1 MLPAHSRPIEHPSA
15 VTAAAATLWTLGVP
29 AATLIVLLAA
39 TGRHAPALV
48 AGVVTA
54 LASLG
59 AIGVGTRW
67 WRTRPESQS
76 LSFAQLMMWTW
87 FRRARALRTLERT
100 LQLLDGGSPVHQLQV
115 LRELSSALETKDRY
129 THGHSRRVER
139 HAIRT
144 AIELNSAISQEEI
157 EDLGLS
163 AALHDVGK
171 IEIPDS
177 ILQKEGALT
186 PRELSIVK
194 WHTVVGARLV
204 AKTGNRRVAQ
214 AVLHHHESWD
224 GTGYPHGLSGE
235 SIPLYARIIA
245 VADAFDAMASS
256 RPYRASLGSHR
267 AVEVLKS
274 ESGRQFDPRVVQAF
288 LRSFPKR
295 ASVATLIPGL
305 GLALR
310 EVGSW
315 ARRVGLS
322 STAPAAGGMV
332 VAAVVGAGMLS
343 LPPRHAAPEPP
354 PAADAGGQTHDTGA
368 AVADSNQRN
377 TAGHRSGRGTEHT
390 PTLAAAIASQG
401 FDSRP
406 EALLPLAP
414 GNSGS
419 GGQPSSPGSKPG
431 SDPQPSPPG
440 ETPTS
445 PPAPQPDP
453 DPSPDPSPPSQPA
466 DDPGGEDGDSDG
478 SGDSGGGSEGA
489 DPAPDDGGG
498 SAPGK
503 GDPQPDKGKDCEK
516 PPSSGGNSKHC
527 GSP

>member
-1 MLPAHSRPIEHPSA
+1 
-15 VTAAAATLWTLGVP
+15 LWTLGVP
-29 AATLIVLLAA
+29 AATLIFLLAA

-100 LQLLDGGSPVHQLQV
+100 LQLLDGGSPVHQLHV

-144 AIELNSAISQEEI
+144 AIELNSGISQEEI

-204 AKTGNRRVAQ
+204 AKTGNRRVAK

-235 SIPLYARIIA
+235 NIPLFARIIA

-274 ESGRQFDPRVVQAF
+274 ESGRQFDPRVVEAF
-288 LRSFPKR
+288 LTSLPKR

-343 LPPRHAAPEPP
+343 LPPRFSAPQPP
-354 PAADAGGQTHDTGA
+354 PIADAGSETHVTSAAAADPNGGRSADHRVRAGA
-368 AVADSNQRN
+368 EDELR
-377 TAGHRSGRGTEHT
+377 
-390 PTLAAAIASQG
+390 LAAAVQAFGGDYRRDGLSPLDPGDAGSADQPPPQG
-401 FDSRP
+401 SN
-406 EALLPLAP
+406 P
-414 GNSGS
+414 G
-419 GGQPSSPGSKPG
+419 PG
-431 SDPQPSPPG
+431 PQPSPPADQ
-440 ETPTS
+440 PTS

-453 DPSPDPSPPSQPA
+453 TPSPDPSPPSEPS
-466 DDPGGEDGDSDG
+466 DEPDGGDGDT
-478 SGDSGGGSEGA
+478 GGGSEGA
-489 DPAPDDGGG
+489 DPAPDEGGNPD
-498 SAPGK
+498 PGK
-503 GDPQPDKGKDCEK
+503 GDPQPDKGKDCENP
-516 PPSSGGNSKHC
+516 PPSDGNEKHC
-527 GSP
+527 GGD